1 MNSSLGGAGAALIG
15 IAVYNTLNLW
25 APTAWTYTKG
35 LVVGAI
41 GITFC
46 ILAGL
51 V

>member
-1 MNSSLGGAGAALIG
+1 MNSSLGGAGASLIG

-25 APTAWTYTKG
+25 SPTAWTYTKG
-35 LVVGAI
+35 VIVGVV

-46 ILAGL
+46 ILSAL